1 MATVGID
8 LENKDTYSPPFPR
21 LEGMA
26 ALATALNVWNYYFSH
41 HEWKYCEHELK
52 KVNEISN
59 DMKVPNCIRKKITAL
74 CETIKNQ
81 MSEYSTDL
89 MRRMCHT
96 DGSRYHFFQHGAVWG
111 INGHINEKK
120 TAEKVLQC
128 PERSNDN
135 DHMFK
140 MITAHCL
147 ENHINDFPMS
157 SLREKFY
164 RNSYVYDSR
173 RELTDYWIEY
183 KRSEENASDGGYDGR
198 FQNQRRRILDQIK
211 VGVARDWAMCAY
223 EYFWDFLD
231 ENEQVTMARNL
242 IHVIQSDKKFQ
253 MFLFSKMNRDQ
264 LRCLYSEMSVDIIVN
279 YFGIGE
285 LELAIATWERVR
297 LTIREVEFELLID
310 NILWSEMY
318 QEDNNIEC
326 LINLWS
332 SAPDNLIDYMINVKN
347 CAITGYFFRGMPESR
362 LSCSSFDFLKV
373 ILLRTTLNFRKQ
385 LFLEKAS
392 HLLLFYPHVLFRS
405 LIEDCL
411 DVSDQLEITE
421 ILLVTAMESEQTKIL
436 CCFRDLLYCS
446 VEEFNAFLKF
456 LTLDPDLQ
464 MRVKKRLL
472 RSGLLITRKLIRIDN
487 WAKLSQFID
496 DLYPNNEKEARRQK
510 KKASNSFL
518 RSHFHYWSCFRR
530 NGDQKFSEIDNLFA
544 QFFTPE
550 EIVTFKEN
558 IIEQFQIACSD
569 TEWNSDVVVKR
580 VDIPKLTAWC
590 YNGDEE
596 KISQFKR
603 SFPIDTAFQ
612 LFLREAVERY
622 VNKRDADLSFSSLD
636 HLLGWKFASKKCIKS
651 FKKSQIHGVM
661 KIRNVRANYLCKGW
675 KIYLSD
681 VLKRI
686 IAWIFDGNEFQI
698 EQFKRLYQDE
708 DKLKIIYWLKVK
720 EDSVRRDIKYYHSSD
735 ESD

>member
-26 ALATALNVWNYYFSH
+26 ALATAMNAWNYYFSH
-41 HEWKYCEHELK
+41 HEWQHQEHELK
-52 KVNEISN
+52 KVNEIISG
-59 DMKVPNCIRKKITAL
+59 MKIPNCVRKRVSAL
-74 CETIKNQ
+74 CETMKNQ

-96 DGSRYHFFQHGAVWG
+96 DGSRYDFFQHGAVWD

-120 TAEKVLQC
+120 TAEKVLVC
-128 PERSNDN
+128 PDRSNDN
-135 DHMFK
+135 DDMFK

-147 ENHINDFPMS
+147 ETHIKNFPMS
-157 SLREKFY
+157 SLSENFY

-183 KRSEENASDGGYDGR
+183 KRREENASDGGY
-198 FQNQRRRILDQIK
+198 FQDQRRRVLDRIK
-211 VGVARDWAMCAY
+211 FGVIRDWPICAY

-231 ENEQVTMARNL
+231 ENEQVTMTRNL
-242 IHVIQSDKKFQ
+242 IQNVIDSDKKFQ
-253 MFLFSKMNRDQ
+253 MVLFSKMNKNQ
-264 LRCLYSEMSVDIIVN
+264 LRCLYSEEPVDIIAN

-285 LELAIATWERVR
+285 LELAMATWECVR
-297 LTIREVEFELLID
+297 LTIREEQFENLV
-310 NILWSEMY
+310 NIRILRSEMY
-318 QEDNNIEC
+318 REDNIQC
-326 LINLWS
+326 LIDLWN

-347 CAITGYFFRGMPESR
+347 CSITGFFFWGMPESR

-373 ILLRTTLNFRKQ
+373 ILLRTTLEFRKK
-385 LFLEKAS
+385 LFLEKGT
-392 HLLLFYPHVLFRS
+392 HLLLLYPHVLFRS

-411 DVSDQLEITE
+411 DVSNQLEITE
-421 ILLVTAMESEQTKIL
+421 ALLVTAMESEQTKIL

-446 VEEFNAFLKF
+446 VEEFYAFLKF
-456 LTLDPDLQ
+456 LTSNPELQ

-472 RSGLLITRKLIRIDN
+472 RSGVLIIRKLIKIDN

-496 DLYPNNEKEARRQK
+496 DLYPNDEREARRQK

-558 IIEQFQIACSD
+558 IMEQFQTACSD
-569 TEWNSDVVVKR
+569 TEWNSDIVVKR

-636 HLLGWKFASKKCIKS
+636 HLLWWKFASKKCIKS

-661 KIRNVRANYLCKGW
+661 KTRNVRANYLCKGW
-675 KIYLSD
+675 EIYLSD
-681 VLKRI
+681 VLKKI

-698 EQFKRLYQDE
+698 EQFKLLYQDE

-720 EDSVRRDIKYYHSSD
+720 EDSVRRNVKYYHSSD